1 MEWVLWLFIALIAF
15 PVILS
20 FVSPVIKAERENTRQ
35 SYAAKI
41 EAERQAE
48 QRRTTAE
55 KVAAEKAIAEQ
66 KKAAAAARKAEQERR
81 KVEREAE
88 LRHKRAERLAAARE
102 LAELRERQLKAEKE
116 LRAIRSGSPAAAPD
130 PAKPAAV
137 PSPVKDPA
145 GNAGKTFAQSFAG
158 ETIAFTGTIPTM
170 TRREAIQATTDRGGR
185 AYETIN
191 TRCTLLVVGER
202 PGNNQL
208 DRADNWA
215 VRKIT
220 WKQWFNLAGIP
231 VPSQSSAN
239 PALKTRAA

>member
-1 MEWVLWLFIALIAF
+1 MEWVLWLFIALIAS

-48 QRRTTAE
+48 QRRAAVE
-55 KVAAEKAIAEQ
+55 KAAAEKAVAEQ
-66 KKAAAAARKAEQERR
+66 KKAAAVARKAEQERR

-88 LRHKRAERLAAARE
+88 IRRKRAERLAAARE
-102 LAELRERQLKAEKE
+102 LAEYRERALQAEKE
-116 LRAIRSGSPAAAPD
+116 LQAIRNG
-130 PAKPAAV
+130 KPAADPEPV
-137 PSPVKDPA
+137 KPVADPSPVKDPA
-145 GNAGKTFAQSFAG
+145 DNARQSFPQTFTG
-158 ETIAFTGTIPTM
+158 EVVAFTGTLPTM
-170 TRREAIQATTDRGGR
+170 TRREAIQATKDRGGC

-231 VPSQSSAN
+231 VPAQSIAK
-239 PALKTRAA
+239 PAA